1 MFGIIFIIIPLI
13 FLGIAKLKTAFDTGR
28 NRDNAFKKGDE
39 YYKDGENKSR
49 ITETNH
55 YGGVLSEYH
64 DLNPSYQ
71 QKLRYLNEELNFI
84 ESGDEILRD
93 FQTGQRYTNYSRQ
106 RRIKYLKD
114 LIRYHNQRGD
124 DQSVIPYPPYE
135 QATHRYRESLCQG
148 YRYFDIKTYDL
159 LTVRSCGYNKYFMRI
174 SDGVFVRPID
184 RRKYYDEWYRAIPTE
199 SEQQELN
206 ELNEEQMQ
214 MKKQYHGEELAK
226 RLYRNDDFAKE
237 VRIDFRMW
245 GDTDERQTWRWN

>member
-39 YYKDGENKSR
+39 YYEDGENKSR

-106 RRIKYLKD
+106 RRIETLKHYIELYKSYND
-114 LIRYHNQRGD
+114 KR
-124 DQSVIPYPPYE
+124 SVILYPPNSAGTE
-135 QATHRYRESLCQG
+135 RYPDSLCQG
-148 YRYFDIKTYDL
+148 LRYFDLRTHEL
-159 LTVRSCGYNKYFMRI
+159 LTIRSKGYNKYFMRI
-174 SDGVFVRPID
+174 SDAKFIRPID
-184 RRKYYDEWYRAIPTE
+184 RRKYTFQWTRAIPT
-199 SEQQELN
+199 SEEVEEMAELN
-206 ELNEEQMQ
+206 REQDNVRKM
-214 MKKQYHGEELAK
+214 YNGRNGEAILEK
-226 RLYRNDDFAKE
+226 LYRNNDMSRLFK
-237 VRIDFRMW
+237 IM
-245 GDTDERQTWRWN
+245 

>member
-39 YYKDGENKSR
+39 YYEDGENKSR

-106 RRIKYLKD
+106 RRIETLKHYIELYKSYND
-114 LIRYHNQRGD
+114 KR
-124 DQSVIPYPPYE
+124 SVILYPPNSVGTE
-135 QATHRYRESLCQG
+135 RYPDSLCQG
-148 YRYFDIKTYDL
+148 LRYFDLQTHEL
-159 LTVRSCGYNKYFMRI
+159 LTIRSKGYNKYFMRI
-174 SDGVFVRPID
+174 SDAKFIRPID
-184 RRKYYDEWYRAIPTE
+184 RRKYTFQWTRAIPT
-199 SEQQELN
+199 SEEVEEMAELN
-206 ELNEEQMQ
+206 REQDNVRKM
-214 MKKQYHGEELAK
+214 YNGRNGEAILEK
-226 RLYRNDDFAKE
+226 LYRNNDMSRLFK
-237 VRIDFRMW
+237 IM
-245 GDTDERQTWRWN
+245 

>member
-1 MFGIIFIIIPLI
+1 MFGIFFIIIPLI

-106 RRIKYLKD
+106 RRIETLKYYIELYKSYND
-114 LIRYHNQRGD
+114 KR
-124 DQSVIPYPPYE
+124 SVILYPPNSAGTE
-135 QATHRYRESLCQG
+135 RYPDSLCQG
-148 YRYFDIKTYDL
+148 LRYFDLQTHEL
-159 LTVRSCGYNKYFMRI
+159 LTIRSKGYNKYFMRI
-174 SDGVFVRPID
+174 SDAKFIRPID
-184 RRKYYDEWYRAIPTE
+184 RRKYTFQWTRAIPT
-199 SEQQELN
+199 SEEVEEMAELN
-206 ELNEEQMQ
+206 REQDNVRKM
-214 MKKQYHGEELAK
+214 YNGRNGEAILEK
-226 RLYRNDDFAKE
+226 LYRNNDMSRLFK
-237 VRIDFRMW
+237 IM
-245 GDTDERQTWRWN
+245 

>member
-39 YYKDGENKSR
+39 YYEDGENKSR

-106 RRIKYLKD
+106 RRIETLKHYIELYKSYND
-114 LIRYHNQRGD
+114 KR
-124 DQSVIPYPPYE
+124 SVILYPPNSAGTEGYPD
-135 QATHRYRESLCQG
+135 SLCQG
-148 YRYFDIKTYDL
+148 LRYFDLQTHEL
-159 LTVRSCGYNKYFMRI
+159 LTIRSKGYNKYFMRI
-174 SDGVFVRPID
+174 SDAKFIRPID
-184 RRKYYDEWYRAIPTE
+184 RRKYTFQWTRAIPT
-199 SEQQELN
+199 SEEVEEMAELN
-206 ELNEEQMQ
+206 REQDNVRKM
-214 MKKQYHGEELAK
+214 YNGRNGEAILEK
-226 RLYRNDDFAKE
+226 LYRNNDMSRLFK
-237 VRIDFRMW
+237 IM
-245 GDTDERQTWRWN
+245 

>member
-39 YYKDGENKSR
+39 YYEDGENKSR

-106 RRIKYLKD
+106 RRIETLKHYIELYKSYND
-114 LIRYHNQRGD
+114 KR
-124 DQSVIPYPPYE
+124 SVILYPPNSAGTE
-135 QATHRYRESLCQG
+135 RYPDSLCQG
-148 YRYFDIKTYDL
+148 LRYFDLQTHEL
-159 LTVRSCGYNKYFMRI
+159 LTIRSKGYNKYFMRI
-174 SDGVFVRPID
+174 SDAKFIRPID
-184 RRKYYDEWYRAIPTE
+184 RRKYTFQWTRAIPT
-199 SEQQELN
+199 SEEVEEMAELN
-206 ELNEEQMQ
+206 REQDNVRKM
-214 MKKQYHGEELAK
+214 YNGRNGEAILEK
-226 RLYRNDDFAKE
+226 LYRNNDMSRLFK
-237 VRIDFRMW
+237 IM
-245 GDTDERQTWRWN
+245 

>member
-39 YYKDGENKSR
+39 YYEDGENKSR

-106 RRIKYLKD
+106 RRIETLKHYIELYKSYND
-114 LIRYHNQRGD
+114 KR
-124 DQSVIPYPPYE
+124 SVILYPPNSAGTE
-135 QATHRYRESLCQG
+135 RYPDSLCQG
-148 YRYFDIKTYDL
+148 LRYFDLQTHEL
-159 LTVRSCGYNKYFMRI
+159 LTIRSKGYNKYFMRI
-174 SDGVFVRPID
+174 SDAKFIRPID
-184 RRKYYDEWYRAIPTE
+184 RRKYTFQWTRAIPT
-199 SEQQELN
+199 SEEVEEIVELN
-206 ELNEEQMQ
+206 REQDNVRKM
-214 MKKQYHGEELAK
+214 YNGRNGEAILEK
-226 RLYRNDDFAKE
+226 LYRNNDMSRLFK
-237 VRIDFRMW
+237 IM
-245 GDTDERQTWRWN
+245 

>member
-1 MFGIIFIIIPLI
+1 MFGTIFIIIPLI

-106 RRIKYLKD
+106 RRIETLKHYIKLYKSYND
-114 LIRYHNQRGD
+114 KR
-124 DQSVIPYPPYE
+124 SVILYPPNSAGTE
-135 QATHRYRESLCQG
+135 RYPDSLCQG
-148 YRYFDIKTYDL
+148 LRYFDLQTHEL
-159 LTVRSCGYNKYFMRI
+159 LTIRSKGYNKYFMRI
-174 SDGVFVRPID
+174 SDAKFIRPID
-184 RRKYYDEWYRAIPTE
+184 RRKYTFQWTRAIPT
-199 SEQQELN
+199 SEEVEEMAELN
-206 ELNEEQMQ
+206 REQDNVRKM
-214 MKKQYHGEELAK
+214 YNGRNGEAILEK
-226 RLYRNDDFAKE
+226 LYRNNDMSRLFE
-237 VRIDFRMW
+237 IM
-245 GDTDERQTWRWN
+245 

>member
-39 YYKDGENKSR
+39 YYEDGENKSR

-106 RRIKYLKD
+106 RRIETLKHYIELYKSYND
-114 LIRYHNQRGD
+114 KR
-124 DQSVIPYPPYE
+124 SVILYPPNSAGTE
-135 QATHRYRESLCQG
+135 RYPDSLCQG
-148 YRYFDIKTYDL
+148 LRYFDLQTHEL
-159 LTVRSCGYNKYFMRI
+159 LTIRSKGYNKYFMRI
-174 SDGVFVRPID
+174 SDAKFIRPID
-184 RRKYYDEWYRAIPTE
+184 RRKYTFQWTRAIPT
-199 SEQQELN
+199 SEEVEEMAELN
-206 ELNEEQMQ
+206 REQDNVRKM
-214 MKKQYHGEELAK
+214 YNGRNGETILEK
-226 RLYRNDDFAKE
+226 LYRNNDMSRLFK
-237 VRIDFRMW
+237 IM
-245 GDTDERQTWRWN
+245 

>member
-1 MFGIIFIIIPLI
+1 MFGIIFIITPLI

-39 YYKDGENKSR
+39 YYEDGENKSR

-106 RRIKYLKD
+106 RRIETLKHYIELYKSYND
-114 LIRYHNQRGD
+114 KR
-124 DQSVIPYPPYE
+124 SVILYPPNSAGTE
-135 QATHRYRESLCQG
+135 RYPDSLCQG
-148 YRYFDIKTYDL
+148 LRYFDLQTHEL
-159 LTVRSCGYNKYFMRI
+159 LTIRSKGYNKYFMRI
-174 SDGVFVRPID
+174 SDAKFIRPID
-184 RRKYYDEWYRAIPTE
+184 RRKYTFQWTRAIPT
-199 SEQQELN
+199 SEEVEEMAELN
-206 ELNEEQMQ
+206 REQDNVRKM
-214 MKKQYHGEELAK
+214 YNGRNGEAILEK
-226 RLYRNDDFAKE
+226 LYRNNDMSRLFK
-237 VRIDFRMW
+237 IM
-245 GDTDERQTWRWN
+245 